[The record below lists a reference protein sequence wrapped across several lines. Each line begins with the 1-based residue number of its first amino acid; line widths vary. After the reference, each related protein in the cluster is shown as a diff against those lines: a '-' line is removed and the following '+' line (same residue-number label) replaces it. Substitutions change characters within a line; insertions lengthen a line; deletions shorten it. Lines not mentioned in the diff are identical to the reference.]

1 VRHTFLVLAI
11 LVLAILVLAIPAG
24 AAKRIPGGVYARHAL
39 GIDAETGEVL
49 FAKNDRYVVPIASIT
64 KLMTALVVRDR
75 GADMDSVVTVTR
87 KLRRGAGRTRLKV
100 GEQIR
105 MENLLHLA
113 LMVSDNF
120 GARELAAH
128 AGLERED
135 FVAAMNARADSLGMD
150 ETAFVDVT
158 GLSDDNVSTV
168 HDVATLL
175 KTVTGDSLLADVM
188 QKKRYEFNSVSGRNH
203 VLGNT
208 NRMVY
213 DGRWP
218 VRSGKTGHIG
228 NSGYCIATWVEQ
240 GEREVI
246 AVVLGSVNDPT
257 RFNDVRRILR
267 RVAARDRRLQ
277 REAGG

>member
-1 VRHTFLVLAI
+1 MIVVLAS
-11 LVLAILVLAIPAG
+11 LLLPEAAT
-24 AAKRIPGGVYARHAL
+24 AAKKIPGGVYARHAL
-39 GIDAETGEVL
+39 GVDAETGEVL
-49 FAKNDRYVVPIASIT
+49 FAKNDHYVVPIASIT
-64 KLMTALVVRDR
+64 KLMTALVVREH

-87 KLRRGAGRTRLKV
+87 ALRRRAGRTRLKV
-100 GEQIR
+100 GESIR
-105 MENLLHLA
+105 TGDLLHLA

-120 GARELAAH
+120 AAKELAAQ
-128 AGLERED
+128 AGLERD
-135 FVAAMNARADSLGMD
+135 TFVAAMNARADSLGMD
-150 ETAFVDVT
+150 DTAFVDVT
-158 GLSDDNVSTV
+158 GLSDENVSTV

-175 KTVTGDSLLADVM
+175 KAVTADTLLAAVM
-188 QKKRYEFNSVSGRNH
+188 KKKRHAFTSASGREH

-213 DGRWP
+213 DRWP

-228 NSGYCIATWVEQ
+228 NAGYCIATWLRQ

-267 RVAARDRRLQ
+267 RVAARDRRLR